1 MKDWNNN
8 ITKDSWRILK
18 YNAETVNGFET
29 LIEVGPSISIFGS
42 ARTQPSDPYYIKT
55 VEIASMISEMGFGI
69 ISGAGPGIMEAANKG
84 AKLAKGKS
92 IGLRINLPFEQ
103 FTNEYVD
110 EEYLLKFDYFFVRKL
125 MFQKYSQGFVVMPG
139 GYGTLD
145 ELFNVKNSWNFK
157 ILNDISSYV
166 EKISNITDND
176 TRPITGKNAY
186 THNAGLHVS
195 SVIKDGSLYEPTDP
209 RKFNRKRRHYI
220 DKFSGKDALN
230 YRLKKLNIDLEEKE
244 LCELLFK
251 IKSKP
256 EIKNWSDEKLVSL
269 YHQLYNTQIS
279 E

>member
-42 ARTQPSDPYYIKT
+42 ARTQPSDPYYTKT

-92 IGLRINLPFEQ
+92 VGLRINLPFEQ

-145 ELFNVKNSWNFK
+145 ELFNALTLIQTKKSKLFPIILVGKKHYGPLFNWIKGTLAENKLISLEDIDLINLVEDKEEVKQ
-157 ILNDISSYV
+157 ILSDFY
-166 EKISNITDND
+166 EKN
-176 TRPITGKNAY
+176 
-186 THNAGLHVS
+186 
-195 SVIKDGSLYEPTDP
+195 
-209 RKFNRKRRHYI
+209 
-220 DKFSGKDALN
+220 
-230 YRLKKLNIDLEEKE
+230 NIDINFE
-244 LCELLFK
+244 
-251 IKSKP
+251 
-256 EIKNWSDEKLVSL
+256 
-269 YHQLYNTQIS
+269 
-279 E
+279 

>member
-42 ARTQPSDPYYIKT
+42 ARTKPNDPYYKKT
-55 VEIASMISEMGFGI
+55 VDIASMISEMGFGI

-84 AKLAKGKS
+84 AKLANGKS

-103 FTNEYVD
+103 FTNKYVD

-145 ELFNVKNSWNFK
+145 EWFNALTLIQTKKSKLFPI
-157 ILNDISSYV
+157 ILVGKKHYGPLFDWIKGTLAENKLISP
-166 EKISNITDND
+166 ED
-176 TRPITGKNAY
+176 
-186 THNAGLHVS
+186 
-195 SVIKDGSLYEPTDP
+195 
-209 RKFNRKRRHYI
+209 
-220 DKFSGKDALN
+220 
-230 YRLKKLNIDLEEKE
+230 IDLINLVEEKE
-244 LCELLFK
+244 EVKQILSDFYE
-251 IKSKP
+251 
-256 EIKNWSDEKLVSL
+256 KNNIDINFE
-269 YHQLYNTQIS
+269 
-279 E
+279 

>member
-1 MKDWNNN
+1 MKDWNNT

-42 ARTQPSDPYYIKT
+42 ARTQASDPYYTKT

-92 IGLRINLPFEQ
+92 IGLRINLPFES

-145 ELFNVKNSWNFK
+145 ELFNALTLIQTKKSKLFPIILVGKKHYWPLFDWIKGTLAENKLISPEDIDLINLVEDKEEVKQ
-157 ILNDISSYV
+157 ILSDFY
-166 EKISNITDND
+166 EKN
-176 TRPITGKNAY
+176 
-186 THNAGLHVS
+186 
-195 SVIKDGSLYEPTDP
+195 
-209 RKFNRKRRHYI
+209 
-220 DKFSGKDALN
+220 
-230 YRLKKLNIDLEEKE
+230 NIDINFE
-244 LCELLFK
+244 
-251 IKSKP
+251 
-256 EIKNWSDEKLVSL
+256 
-269 YHQLYNTQIS
+269 
-279 E
+279 

>member
-145 ELFNVKNSWNFK
+145 ELFNALTLIQTKKSKLFPIILVGKKHYGPLFDWIKGTLAENKLISPEDIDLINLVEDKEEVKK
-157 ILNDISSYV
+157 ILSDFY
-166 EKISNITDND
+166 EKN
-176 TRPITGKNAY
+176 
-186 THNAGLHVS
+186 
-195 SVIKDGSLYEPTDP
+195 
-209 RKFNRKRRHYI
+209 
-220 DKFSGKDALN
+220 
-230 YRLKKLNIDLEEKE
+230 NIDINFE
-244 LCELLFK
+244 
-251 IKSKP
+251 
-256 EIKNWSDEKLVSL
+256 
-269 YHQLYNTQIS
+269 
-279 E
+279 

>member
-1 MKDWNNN
+1 MKDWNNT

-42 ARTQPSDPYYIKT
+42 ARTEPSDPYYKKT

-103 FTNEYVD
+103 FTNEFVD
-110 EEYLLKFDYFFVRKL
+110 DEYLLKFDYFFVRKL

-145 ELFNVKNSWNFK
+145 ELFNALTLIQTKKSKLFPI
-157 ILNDISSYV
+157 ILVGKKHYGPLFNWIKGTLSGNKLISP
-166 EKISNITDND
+166 ED
-176 TRPITGKNAY
+176 
-186 THNAGLHVS
+186 
-195 SVIKDGSLYEPTDP
+195 
-209 RKFNRKRRHYI
+209 
-220 DKFSGKDALN
+220 
-230 YRLKKLNIDLEEKE
+230 IDLINLVEEKE
-244 LCELLFK
+244 EVKQILSDFYD
-251 IKSKP
+251 
-256 EIKNWSDEKLVSL
+256 KNNIDINFE
-269 YHQLYNTQIS
+269 
-279 E
+279 

>member
-1 MKDWNNN
+1 MKDWNNT

-42 ARTQPSDPYYIKT
+42 ARTKPSDPYYKKT

-103 FTNEYVD
+103 FTNEFVD

-145 ELFNVKNSWNFK
+145 ELFNALTLIQTKKSKLFPI
-157 ILNDISSYV
+157 ILV
-166 EKISNITDND
+166 
-176 TRPITGKNAY
+176 GKK
-186 THNAGLHVS
+186 H
-195 SVIKDGSLYEPTDP
+195 YEPLFTWI
-209 RKFNRKRRHYI
+209 KGTLAEN
-220 DKFSGKDALN
+220 
-230 YRLKKLNIDLEEKE
+230 KLISPEDIDLINLVEEKE
-244 LCELLFK
+244 EVQQILSDFYD
-251 IKSKP
+251 
-256 EIKNWSDEKLVSL
+256 KNNIDINFE
-269 YHQLYNTQIS
+269 
-279 E
+279 

>member
-145 ELFNVKNSWNFK
+145 ELFNALTLIQTKKSKLFPIILVGKKHYGPLFDWIKGTLAENKLISPEDIDLINLVEDKEEVKQIFSDF
-157 ILNDISSYV
+157 Y
-166 EKISNITDND
+166 EKN
-176 TRPITGKNAY
+176 
-186 THNAGLHVS
+186 
-195 SVIKDGSLYEPTDP
+195 
-209 RKFNRKRRHYI
+209 
-220 DKFSGKDALN
+220 
-230 YRLKKLNIDLEEKE
+230 NIDINFE
-244 LCELLFK
+244 
-251 IKSKP
+251 
-256 EIKNWSDEKLVSL
+256 
-269 YHQLYNTQIS
+269 
-279 E
+279 

>member
-42 ARTQPSDPYYIKT
+42 ARTEPSNPYYIKT

-145 ELFNVKNSWNFK
+145 ELFNALTLIQTKKSKLFPIILVGKKHYGPLFDWIKGTLAENKLISPEDIDLINLVEDKEEVKQ
-157 ILNDISSYV
+157 ILSDFY
-166 EKISNITDND
+166 EKN
-176 TRPITGKNAY
+176 
-186 THNAGLHVS
+186 
-195 SVIKDGSLYEPTDP
+195 
-209 RKFNRKRRHYI
+209 
-220 DKFSGKDALN
+220 
-230 YRLKKLNIDLEEKE
+230 NIDINFE
-244 LCELLFK
+244 
-251 IKSKP
+251 
-256 EIKNWSDEKLVSL
+256 
-269 YHQLYNTQIS
+269 
-279 E
+279 

>member
-42 ARTQPSDPYYIKT
+42 ARTQPNDPYYIKT
-55 VEIASMISEMGFGI
+55 VEIASTISEMGFGI

-145 ELFNVKNSWNFK
+145 ELFNALTLIQTKKSKLFPIILVGKKHYGPLFDWIKGTLAENKLISPEDIDLINLVEEKDEVKQ
-157 ILNDISSYV
+157 ILSDFY
-166 EKISNITDND
+166 EKN
-176 TRPITGKNAY
+176 
-186 THNAGLHVS
+186 
-195 SVIKDGSLYEPTDP
+195 
-209 RKFNRKRRHYI
+209 
-220 DKFSGKDALN
+220 
-230 YRLKKLNIDLEEKE
+230 NIDINFE
-244 LCELLFK
+244 
-251 IKSKP
+251 
-256 EIKNWSDEKLVSL
+256 
-269 YHQLYNTQIS
+269 
-279 E
+279 

>member
-1 MKDWNNN
+1 MKDWNNT

-42 ARTQPSDPYYIKT
+42 ARTQPSDPYYTKT

-92 IGLRINLPFEQ
+92 IGLRINLPFES

-125 MFQKYSQGFVVMPG
+125 MFQKYSQGFIVMPG

-145 ELFNVKNSWNFK
+145 ELFN
-157 ILNDISSYV
+157 
-166 EKISNITDND
+166 
-176 TRPITGKNAY
+176 
-186 THNAGLHVS
+186 
-195 SVIKDGSLYEPTDP
+195 
-209 RKFNRKRRHYI
+209 
-220 DKFSGKDALN
+220 ALT
-230 YRLKKLNIDLEEKE
+230 LIQTK
-244 LCELLFK
+244 
-251 IKSKP
+251 KSK
-256 EIKNWSDEKLVSL
+256 LFL
-269 YHQLYNTQIS
+269 
-279 E
+279 

>member
-42 ARTQPSDPYYIKT
+42 ARTQPSDPYYTKT

-145 ELFNVKNSWNFK
+145 ELFNALTLIQTKKSKLFPIILVGKKHYGPLFDWIKGTLAENKLISPEDIDLINLVEDKEEVKQ
-157 ILNDISSYV
+157 ILSDFY
-166 EKISNITDND
+166 EKN
-176 TRPITGKNAY
+176 
-186 THNAGLHVS
+186 
-195 SVIKDGSLYEPTDP
+195 
-209 RKFNRKRRHYI
+209 YI
-220 DKFSGKDALN
+220 DINF
-230 YRLKKLNIDLEEKE
+230 E
-244 LCELLFK
+244 
-251 IKSKP
+251 
-256 EIKNWSDEKLVSL
+256 
-269 YHQLYNTQIS
+269 
-279 E
+279 

>member
-42 ARTQPSDPYYIKT
+42 ARTKPNDPYYKKT
-55 VEIASMISEMGFGI
+55 VDIASMISEMGFGI

-84 AKLAKGKS
+84 AKLANGKS

-103 FTNEYVD
+103 FTNKYVD

-145 ELFNVKNSWNFK
+145 ELFN
-157 ILNDISSYV
+157 
-166 EKISNITDND
+166 
-176 TRPITGKNAY
+176 
-186 THNAGLHVS
+186 
-195 SVIKDGSLYEPTDP
+195 
-209 RKFNRKRRHYI
+209 
-220 DKFSGKDALN
+220 ALT
-230 YRLKKLNIDLEEKE
+230 LIQTK
-244 LCELLFK
+244 
-251 IKSKP
+251 KSKLFRF
-256 EIKNWSDEKLVSL
+256 N
-269 YHQLYNTQIS
+269 
-279 E
+279 

>member
-1 MKDWNNN
+1 MKDWNNT

-42 ARTQPSDPYYIKT
+42 ARTEPSDPYYIKT

-145 ELFNVKNSWNFK
+145 ELFNALTLIQTKKSKLFPIILVGKKHYGPLFDWIKGTLAENKLISPEDIDLINLVEDKEEVKQ
-157 ILNDISSYV
+157 ILSDFY
-166 EKISNITDND
+166 EKN
-176 TRPITGKNAY
+176 
-186 THNAGLHVS
+186 
-195 SVIKDGSLYEPTDP
+195 
-209 RKFNRKRRHYI
+209 
-220 DKFSGKDALN
+220 
-230 YRLKKLNIDLEEKE
+230 NIDINFE
-244 LCELLFK
+244 
-251 IKSKP
+251 
-256 EIKNWSDEKLVSL
+256 
-269 YHQLYNTQIS
+269 
-279 E
+279 

>member
-125 MFQKYSQGFVVMPG
+125 MFQKYSQGFIVMPG

-145 ELFNVKNSWNFK
+145 ELFN
-157 ILNDISSYV
+157 
-166 EKISNITDND
+166 
-176 TRPITGKNAY
+176 
-186 THNAGLHVS
+186 
-195 SVIKDGSLYEPTDP
+195 
-209 RKFNRKRRHYI
+209 
-220 DKFSGKDALN
+220 ALT
-230 YRLKKLNIDLEEKE
+230 LIQTK
-244 LCELLFK
+244 
-251 IKSKP
+251 KSKLFPIILVGKKHYGPLFDWIKGTLAENKLISP
-256 EIKNWSDEKLVSL
+256 EDLDLINLVEDKEEVKQILSDFYEKNNVDINFE
-269 YHQLYNTQIS
+269 
-279 E
+279 

>member
-42 ARTQPSDPYYIKT
+42 ARTQPSDPYYTKT

-145 ELFNVKNSWNFK
+145 ELFNALTLIQTMKSKLFPIILVGKKHYGPLFDWIKGTLAENKLISPEDIDLINLVEDKEEVKQ
-157 ILNDISSYV
+157 ILSDFY
-166 EKISNITDND
+166 EKN
-176 TRPITGKNAY
+176 
-186 THNAGLHVS
+186 
-195 SVIKDGSLYEPTDP
+195 
-209 RKFNRKRRHYI
+209 
-220 DKFSGKDALN
+220 
-230 YRLKKLNIDLEEKE
+230 NIDINFE
-244 LCELLFK
+244 
-251 IKSKP
+251 
-256 EIKNWSDEKLVSL
+256 
-269 YHQLYNTQIS
+269 
-279 E
+279 

>member
-42 ARTQPSDPYYIKT
+42 ARTQTTDPYYTKT
-55 VEIASMISEMGFGI
+55 VEIASMISDMGFGI

-125 MFQKYSQGFVVMPG
+125 MFQKYSQGFIVMPG

-145 ELFNVKNSWNFK
+145 ELFNALTLIQTKKSKLFPI
-157 ILNDISSYV
+157 ILVGKKHYGPLFDWIKGTLAENKLISP
-166 EKISNITDND
+166 ED
-176 TRPITGKNAY
+176 
-186 THNAGLHVS
+186 
-195 SVIKDGSLYEPTDP
+195 
-209 RKFNRKRRHYI
+209 
-220 DKFSGKDALN
+220 
-230 YRLKKLNIDLEEKE
+230 IDLINLVEEKE
-244 LCELLFK
+244 EVKQILSDFYE
-251 IKSKP
+251 
-256 EIKNWSDEKLVSL
+256 KNNIDINFE
-269 YHQLYNTQIS
+269 
-279 E
+279 

>member
-42 ARTQPSDPYYIKT
+42 ARTQPSDLYYKKT

-145 ELFNVKNSWNFK
+145 ELFNALTLIQTKKSKLFPI
-157 ILNDISSYV
+157 ILVGKKHYGPLFDWIKGTLAENKLISP
-166 EKISNITDND
+166 ED
-176 TRPITGKNAY
+176 
-186 THNAGLHVS
+186 
-195 SVIKDGSLYEPTDP
+195 
-209 RKFNRKRRHYI
+209 
-220 DKFSGKDALN
+220 
-230 YRLKKLNIDLEEKE
+230 IDLINLVEDKEEVK
-244 LCELLFK
+244 
-251 IKSKP
+251 
-256 EIKNWSDEKLVSL
+256 
-269 YHQLYNTQIS
+269 QIL
-279 E
+279 